1 MEGLEQAW
9 LGLEPYWRIEPSST
23 LKQHRTYDLMRWVLG
38 PLFRVF
44 LPWRI
49 INIGNIPKGKQ
60 MIIAAN
66 HLSHVDP
73 VVIILSTRKKIH
85 YLAKDG
91 HFSNFIMRNFM
102 RLTGQI
108 ETNRETGGD
117 QALASAA
124 TIIAAGSTLGIFPE
138 GTRSRNTSPPFLNKG
153 KTGVARLA
161 AAYPHVPIVPTAHY
175 GTRDIMAP
183 NIHKVPRFW
192 RRLTISYGQPMIW
205 FEWLEK
211 NSSPEQL
218 ISLAKKDDE
227 QIIAELGKLY
237 RTFTDELMQHIK
249 ALGAP

>member
-9 LGLEPYWRIEPSST
+9 LDLEPYWRIEPAAT
-23 LKQHRTYDLMRWVLG
+23 LKRLYTYDLMRWVLG
-38 PLFRVF
+38 PLCRVF
-44 LPWRI
+44 LPWKI
-49 INIGNIPKGKQ
+49 IGIGHIPKGKQ

-73 VVIILSTRKKIH
+73 VVIILSSRKKTH

-91 HFSNFIMRNFM
+91 HFSNFIMRKCMN
-102 RLTGQI
+102 LTGQI

-138 GTRSRNTSPPFLNKG
+138 GTRSRNTSPPFLLKG
-153 KTGVARLA
+153 KTGAARLA
-161 AAYPHVPIVPTAHY
+161 AAYPHVPVVPTGHH

-183 NIHKVPRFW
+183 KIHKLPRIW
-192 RRLTISYGQPMIW
+192 RRLTISYGKPMIW
-205 FEWLEK
+205 LEWLAN
-211 NSSPEQL
+211 NSSTEQL
-218 ISLAKKDDE
+218 ISLAKKDE
-227 QIIAELGKLY
+227 EHIKTELGKLY
-237 RTFTDELMQHIK
+237 RTFTDELMQNIK

>member
-9 LGLEPYWRIEPSST
+9 LDLEPYWRIEPSST
-23 LKQHRTYDLMRWVLG
+23 LKRHYTYDLIRWILG
-38 PLFRVF
+38 PICRVF
-44 LPWRI
+44 LPWKI
-49 INIGNIPKGKQ
+49 IDVSRIPKGKQ

-73 VVIILSTRKKIH
+73 VVVILSSRKKIH

-91 HFSNFIMRNFM
+91 HFSHFIMRNFM
-102 RLTGQI
+102 HLTGQI

-138 GTRSRNTSPPFLNKG
+138 GTRSRNTSAPFLLKG
-153 KTGVARLA
+153 KTGAARLA
-161 AAYPHVPIVPTAHY
+161 AAYPQIPVVPSAHN

-183 NIHKVPRFW
+183 NLHKFPRFW

-205 FEWLEK
+205 LEWLEK
-211 NSSPEQL
+211 NSSSERL
-218 ISLAKKDDE
+218 ISLAKEDE
-227 QIIAELGKLY
+227 EHIKTELGKLY
-237 RTFTDELMQHIK
+237 RSFTDELMEHIK
-249 ALGAP
+249 TLGAP